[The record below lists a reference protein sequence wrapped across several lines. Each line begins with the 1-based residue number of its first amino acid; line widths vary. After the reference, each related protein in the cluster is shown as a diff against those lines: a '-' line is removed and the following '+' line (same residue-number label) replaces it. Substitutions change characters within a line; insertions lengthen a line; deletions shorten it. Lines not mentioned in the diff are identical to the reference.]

1 MWSRWLRKLSYWR
14 WLADYFP
21 MQLVKTSELDP
32 RKNYVFGYHPH
43 GIISLGA
50 FTCFGTEA
58 RDFSKL
64 FPGINVRVL
73 TLTTNF
79 FMPLFRDLLLNLG
92 FCSVTRRSCENILSS
107 GPGNSILIVPG
118 GAAESL
124 YAFPGVYDLVLKKRL
139 GFIKVAVR
147 HGASL
152 VPVIA
157 FGENGRGV
165 FQYSYGILPHRR
177 HLTVCVGEPIEVE
190 KLENPTSEQL
200 LSYQKKYL
208 DGLENLFNKQ
218 KELYAPNRKGE
229 LTFCD
234 HDFPTHSVLTMP
246 ALSPTMTQG
255 ALGTWHKKIGDEI
268 VPGDVLVE
276 IETDKAQMDFECQ
289 EEGFLAKIFIEGGT
303 KDVPVNKPIGILCE
317 SKDDV
322 AAFESFTLD
331 NLSPAEGSKESE
343 SSKKNEGQKK
353 EQPSPKE
360 KETLSKDSVTKED
373 SEGDNVEVGKKG
385 SVRIFASPAA
395 KALAA
400 EKGYEISAIKGT
412 GPDGRIVK
420 ADVESYKPSS
430 TPQKAK
436 EAPTAKAPSAKAPA
450 GVSYQDVPISNLRR
464 VIAQRLSESKV
475 RTLNIVVLLKSFKSP
490 QFLTTI

>member
-157 FGENGRGV
+157 FGENDIWNQVHNPKGSVLRRFQTFFQKYLSFAPPLFHGRGV

-229 LTFCD
+229 LTF
-234 HDFPTHSVLTMP
+234 
-246 ALSPTMTQG
+246 
-255 ALGTWHKKIGDEI
+255 
-268 VPGDVLVE
+268 VE
-276 IETDKAQMDFECQ
+276 
-289 EEGFLAKIFIEGGT
+289 
-303 KDVPVNKPIGILCE
+303 
-317 SKDDV
+317 
-322 AAFESFTLD
+322 
-331 NLSPAEGSKESE
+331 
-343 SSKKNEGQKK
+343 
-353 EQPSPKE
+353 
-360 KETLSKDSVTKED
+360 
-373 SEGDNVEVGKKG
+373 
-385 SVRIFASPAA
+385 
-395 KALAA
+395 
-400 EKGYEISAIKGT
+400 
-412 GPDGRIVK
+412 
-420 ADVESYKPSS
+420 
-430 TPQKAK
+430 
-436 EAPTAKAPSAKAPA
+436 
-450 GVSYQDVPISNLRR
+450 
-464 VIAQRLSESKV
+464 
-475 RTLNIVVLLKSFKSP
+475 
-490 QFLTTI
+490 